1 MPDITGLDLREADAR
16 WVMLVDGR
24 GGEYKGEAIKPSHLS
39 LWEWLVGYGRIY
51 DPSAPKL
58 DLKTL
63 SLEKKLAQLEQQ
75 KL

>member
-1 MPDITGLDLREADAR
+1 MPDLTGLDLREADAR
-16 WVMLVDGR
+16 WFMLVDGR
-24 GGEYKGEAIKPSHLS
+24 GGEYVGDAIKPRHLS
-39 LWEWLVGYGRIY
+39 LWEWFVGYGKIY

-63 SLEKKLAQLEQQ
+63 SLEKKLAQ